1 MEKEKQKQDQ
11 KRKRKKNRKWIP
23 GILAIALAIVL
34 LCISMI
40 QVDNI
45 LITGNERFTQEK
57 INADLFSGKE
67 KERFVV
73 LLWKQL
79 TRQKK
84 ILPYL
89 KDYTIN
95 LEDYHTVT
103 VQVEEK
109 EVFGCLDYGGVY
121 LYIDVT
127 GTVLDSSEEKI
138 EGIPVLEGIYVRQA
152 VLYEKI
158 QSEQIPNLEK
168 MEHILKLLRQRGIEP
183 DILYYSRQGM
193 IRIDAG
199 TIRVFLGNHENLEE
213 KINTLASILPEMEG
227 LSGNLYLDEYNPQ
240 NPSAGYRFEKKQ

>member
-1 MEKEKQKQDQ
+1 MEKEKQKQEKKQ
-11 KRKRKKNRKWIP
+11 KRKRSRKWFH
-23 GILAIALAIVL
+23 GILAILLVAVL
-34 LCISMI
+34 FCISMI
-40 QVDNI
+40 QADNI

-57 INADLFSGKE
+57 ICADLFSGKE
-67 KERFVV
+67 KERLVV
-73 LLWKQL
+73 LLWRKL
-79 TRQKK
+79 THQKK
-84 ILPYL
+84 EIPYL
-89 KDYTIN
+89 KDYTIT
-95 LEDYHTVT
+95 LEDYHTIT

-127 GTVLDSSEEKI
+127 GTVLDSSKERM

-168 MEHILKLLRQRGIEP
+168 MEHILKLLRQRSIEP
-183 DILYYSRQGM
+183 DILYYSSQET

-199 TIRVFLGNHENLEE
+199 TVRVFLGDHENLEE

-240 NPSAGYRFEKKQ
+240 NPSAGYRFERKQ